1 MGVRDESRR
10 QVTAAIRAAARRQIA
25 EVGGGALSM
34 RAIAREVGLVSSAV
48 YRYFPTRE
56 ALLTAMIVESY
67 GNLASALP
75 ATEGLAGAEA
85 WRTLGRGLRAW
96 ARSVPHEF
104 QLIYGTPIPGYVAPP
119 ETVPAAAAVA
129 EPFLRLAPRSAPDAF
144 GDPVLADQFGAP
156 TSAALLADG
165 GVEAGVDDDG
175 LAAQRPLAAL
185 VERYRHPD
193 EIVHREVGIVRVG
206 IDLNF
211 PSLAR
216 QVAVLDRM
224 YLVDGRRTHLCFL
237 PGRLSGG
244 SVARRPFPAL

>member
-129 EPFLRLAPRSAPDAF
+129 EPFLRLAPRIAPDAF
-144 GDPVLADQFGAP
+144 GDPVLADQFGALGTTFP
-156 TSAALLADG
+156 DADG
-165 GVEAGVDDDG
+165 AG
-175 LAAQRPLAAL
+175 LAAVLAELAAL
-185 VERYRHPD
+185 IGFISLELSGHF
-193 EIVHREVGIVRVG
+193 VGTA
-206 IDLNF
+206 DPADALYEALL
-211 PSLAR
+211 SR
-216 QVAVLDRM
+216 QVATLG
-224 YLVDGRRTHLCFL
+224 L
-237 PGRLSGG
+237 
-244 SVARRPFPAL
+244 A

>member
-67 GNLASALP
+67 GNLASTLP

-144 GDPVLADQFGAP
+144 GDPVLADQFGALGTTFP
-156 TSAALLADG
+156 DADG
-165 GVEAGVDDDG
+165 AG
-175 LAAQRPLAAL
+175 LAAVLAELAAL
-185 VERYRHPD
+185 IGFISLELSGHF
-193 EIVHREVGIVRVG
+193 VGTA
-206 IDLNF
+206 DPADALYEALL
-211 PSLAR
+211 SR
-216 QVAVLDRM
+216 QVATLG
-224 YLVDGRRTHLCFL
+224 L
-237 PGRLSGG
+237 
-244 SVARRPFPAL
+244 A

>member
-144 GDPVLADQFGAP
+144 GDPVLADQFGALGTTFP
-156 TSAALLADG
+156 DADG
-165 GVEAGVDDDG
+165 AG
-175 LAAQRPLAAL
+175 LAAVLAELATLIGFISLELSGHFVGTADPADAL
-185 VERYRHPD
+185 YEA
-193 EIVHREVGIVRVG
+193 
-206 IDLNF
+206 LL
-211 PSLAR
+211 SR
-216 QVAVLDRM
+216 QVATLG
-224 YLVDGRRTHLCFL
+224 L
-237 PGRLSGG
+237 
-244 SVARRPFPAL
+244 A

>member
-56 ALLTAMIVESY
+56 SLLTAMIVESH

-144 GDPVLADQFGAP
+144 GDPVLADQFGALGTTFP
-156 TSAALLADG
+156 DADG
-165 GVEAGVDDDG
+165 AG
-175 LAAQRPLAAL
+175 LAAVLAELAAL
-185 VERYRHPD
+185 IGFISLELSGHF
-193 EIVHREVGIVRVG
+193 VGTA
-206 IDLNF
+206 DPADALYEALL
-211 PSLAR
+211 SR
-216 QVAVLDRM
+216 QVATLG
-224 YLVDGRRTHLCFL
+224 L
-237 PGRLSGG
+237 
-244 SVARRPFPAL
+244 A

>member
-10 QVTAAIRAAARRQIA
+10 QVTAAIRAAARQQIA

-144 GDPVLADQFGAP
+144 GDPVLADQFGALGTTFP
-156 TSAALLADG
+156 DADG
-165 GVEAGVDDDG
+165 AG
-175 LAAQRPLAAL
+175 LAAVLAELAAL
-185 VERYRHPD
+185 IGFISLELSGHF
-193 EIVHREVGIVRVG
+193 VGTA
-206 IDLNF
+206 DPADALYEALL
-211 PSLAR
+211 SR
-216 QVAVLDRM
+216 QVATLG
-224 YLVDGRRTHLCFL
+224 L
-237 PGRLSGG
+237 
-244 SVARRPFPAL
+244 A

>member
-144 GDPVLADQFGAP
+144 GDPVLADQFGALGTTFP
-156 TSAALLADG
+156 DADG
-165 GVEAGVDDDG
+165 AG
-175 LAAQRPLAAL
+175 LAAVLAELAAL
-185 VERYRHPD
+185 FGFISLELSGHF
-193 EIVHREVGIVRVG
+193 VGTA
-206 IDLNF
+206 DPADALYEALL
-211 PSLAR
+211 SR
-216 QVAVLDRM
+216 QVATLG
-224 YLVDGRRTHLCFL
+224 L
-237 PGRLSGG
+237 
-244 SVARRPFPAL
+244 A

>member
-144 GDPVLADQFGAP
+144 GDPVLADQFGALGTTFP
-156 TSAALLADG
+156 DADG
-165 GVEAGVDDDG
+165 AG
-175 LAAQRPLAAL
+175 LAAVLAELAAL
-185 VERYRHPD
+185 IGFISLELSGHF
-193 EIVHREVGIVRVG
+193 VGTA
-206 IDLNF
+206 DPADALYEALL
-211 PSLAR
+211 SR
-216 QVAVLDRM
+216 QVATLG
-224 YLVDGRRTHLCFL
+224 L
-237 PGRLSGG
+237 
-244 SVARRPFPAL
+244 A